1 MVVIPDSK
9 PEPQSAEV
17 SPPQLASITQ
27 NEVVPSEPTE
37 DLKTLPEEDAPKS
50 TWTGDE
56 HDAVVHEPEETQS
69 LETKV
74 DSKAPS
80 ERQRS
85 TSSSLHERK
94 DLRTS
99 TQETDVEPPN
109 QEGEQKDNLDNL
121 PEIVAVPETITV
133 PEIVSI
139 PESEPRSEDESLP
152 IDNVPTH
159 ADSEPQE
166 QMPDPQDSIR
176 KYQADLEAARSE
188 REGFVNDNRRIQEE
202 LRNALNAVDDKTEAV
217 NRLLEEVKRLRE
229 DIRAVTLGKEEEL
242 QKAEMERVA
251 VEERLKTE
259 MEDIRRTCKES
270 EEVARK
276 ETQRVKGIIAVER
289 HSHSERL
296 KEFKELSAAL
306 ESAQSTVLVSVA
318 QIGAQKERILGLE
331 GDLEDSRE
339 ETQELYEKYH
349 EQESTIKRLQEEIL
363 EERDQLLMKDTQIQ
377 SLTSTNQSL
386 STSLVDLQSK
396 ANKTE
401 RHNRML
407 LEQLRQQSD
416 QLHNRQYTDIFG
428 TGLGRFVATNTLSAF
443 SSLTRG
449 IRKGAATARAD
460 SGIKTLRLLNDE
472 IFQLA
477 ASLTDQLEG
486 IDKRFVNDDSLSSSA
501 VSGHHEPIGLR
512 RVKAEYL
519 KSTLGLELINRLEK
533 DAPYPMK
540 NINPFYVQIAL
551 QGCLTACCMRII
563 TSWYP
568 TEWEY
573 GGFLEVLYERIRG
586 TGESFEPLRIG

>member
-1 MVVIPDSK
+1 MVVIPDPK
-9 PEPQSAEV
+9 PEPQSTEV
-17 SPPQLASITQ
+17 PPSQLVSIKQ
-27 NEVVPSEPTE
+27 SEVVSSEPTE
-37 DLKTLPEEDAPKS
+37 DLKTPPEEDAAMS

-56 HDAVVHEPEETQS
+56 RDTVVHEPEETQS

-85 TSSSLHERK
+85 TSPSLHERK
-94 DLRTS
+94 DLRAS
-99 TQETDVEPPN
+99 TQETDVEPSN
-109 QEGEQKDNLDNL
+109 QEAEQKDNLDNL
-121 PEIVAVPETITV
+121 PEIVAVPETIIV
-133 PEIVSI
+133 PEAVSI
-139 PESEPRSEDESLP
+139 PELEPRADETPP
-152 IDNVPTH
+152 IDNAPTH

-166 QMPDPQDSIR
+166 QTPDPQDSIR
-176 KYQADLEAARSE
+176 KYQADLEAARLE
-188 REGFVNDNRRIQEE
+188 REVFAKDNRRIQEE
-202 LRNALNAVDDKTEAV
+202 LHSALNAVDDKTEAV
-217 NRLLEEVKRLRE
+217 NRLLEEVERLRE
-229 DIRAVTLGKEEEL
+229 DIRAITLGKEEEL
-242 QKAEMERVA
+242 QKAEMKRVA
-251 VEERLKTE
+251 VEGRLKTE
-259 MEDIRRTCKES
+259 MEDIRRTYKES

-306 ESAQSTVLVSVA
+306 EAAQSTVLVSAA

-331 GDLEDSRE
+331 SDLEDSRE
-339 ETQELYEKYH
+339 ETQELYDKYH

-363 EERDQLLMKDTQIQ
+363 EERNQLLTKDSQIQ
-377 SLTSTNQSL
+377 SLKSTNQSL

-460 SGIKTLRLLNDE
+460 SGIKTIRLLNDE

-501 VSGHHEPIGLR
+501 ASGYHEPIGLR

-533 DAPYPMK
+533 DASYPMK

-573 GGFLEVLYERIRG
+573 GVFLEVLYERIRG
-586 TGESFEPLRIG
+586 TGEGFEPLRIG